1 MNRRT
6 AVKKQVADQVYDL
19 ICYRIRDLIEKQ
31 IWCQSRGAAWLLVSY
46 QAEDP
51 VKDQVWDQV
60 WRRTWAQAE
69 EDIDDA
75 NRSTSR
81 A

>member
-1 MNRRT
+1 V
-6 AVKKQVADQVYDL
+6 VKKQIADRVGDL
-19 ICYRIRDLIEKQ
+19 ICNQIRDLIERQ
-31 IWCQSRGAAWLLVSY
+31 VWCQSRGFAWLRVSY

-60 WRRTWAQAE
+60 WHRTWAQAE
-69 EDIDDA
+69 EDINDA
-75 NRSTSR
+75 GGSTSR